1 MFPAIDTK
9 ACRNIY
15 PRRVYFGKEVFSS
28 FLIVRF
34 LFSRSLTEDKRIEA
48 LMITERFPGFL
59 WRWWATCCLV
69 NVCKWKAIHLEN
81 KWIKAHFKHETCYK
95 LPCFGKVTFSFTTK
109 LYEVNSI
116 YLQGCL
122 NTVINLTLVLI
133 KKGHKREVKA
143 KSKSSRSPAIITVII
158 LIFTANFIVIF
169 SWTFLS
175 KGKGAWEVWS
185 TNPPEDTTQRTATTP
200 RTSRPTLFD

>member
-1 MFPAIDTK
+1 MVPPRAQKYSKMWWSTK
-9 ACRNIY
+9 NLTFTFALLMNATQCKNRGL
-15 PRRVYFGKEVFSS
+15 VK
-28 FLIVRF
+28 
-34 LFSRSLTEDKRIEA
+34 SLETARI
-48 LMITERFPGFL
+48 L
-59 WRWWATCCLV
+59 TCCLV